1 MLPHFFGG
9 RKLHRHPKSAEGK
22 GEEVVKAMV
31 VKRRLGEMLVDAE
44 VITEEQLRRAVA
56 EHRKSGLKLGQYLSR
71 QGVVNENQ
79 IVDTLS
85 QQLKIE
91 KYHPEQYPID
101 MDLARMIPFETAQKL
116 QVAPLRKKGRLLTVA
131 MTDPLDINTMDSIE
145 ITTNSEVE
153 PVVCTEHEFNQLI
166 NGLYGQNSGLGG
178 VMGGMEVEAL
188 SEEEAAQEQSA
199 EEVQVSS
206 LQDMAGEAP
215 VVRLV
220 NSIFAQA
227 IRERAS
233 DIHISPQQNS
243 VQVRFRMDGKLHEVP
258 SPPKSL
264 ALPIA
269 ARIKILANM
278 DITVSRIPQDG
289 RFTLRMDNREINVR
303 VSSMPTIHGENVVL
317 RLLDMS
323 SGVYSLDRLGMIRT
337 DRDKIETM
345 IRKAYGMIL
354 STGPTGSGKSTSLYS
369 ILNELNSTDTNIITL
384 EDPVEYRIDNI
395 RQVQLNRK
403 AGMTFA
409 GGLRSILRQDPDIIM
424 VGEIRDSET
433 AAIAIQAAQTG
444 HRLLSTI
451 HTNDAAG
458 AITRFID
465 MGVEPFLIASALLV
479 SFAQRLVRTICPY
492 CVEPYQPSEASL
504 VAWGLDKAQNPNFK
518 RGKGCYQCMSTGY
531 KGRTGI
537 FEVLVNDEMIQEMI
551 LKRKS
556 SQEIT
561 RVAVGEGKLRTLKED
576 AASKV
581 LQGITTLEEAAS
593 AVMV

>member
-1 MLPHFFGG
+1 M
-9 RKLHRHPKSAEGK
+9 A
-22 GEEVVKAMV
+22 VK
-31 VKRRLGEMLVDAE
+31 KRLGEMLVE
-44 VITEEQLRRAVA
+44 SKLLTEEQLKQALAEQKRA
-56 EHRKSGLKLGQYLSR
+56 GLKLGQYITR
-71 QGVVNENQ
+71 QGLLNENQ
-79 IVDTLS
+79 IVDMLS
-85 QQLKIE
+85 LQLHIE
-91 KYHPEQYPID
+91 KYHPDRYPIN
-101 MDLARMIPFETAQKL
+101 MDLSRLIPVEMAQKL

-131 MTDPLDINTMDSIE
+131 MTDPLDINALDTIE
-145 ITTNSEVE
+145 ITANSEVE
-153 PVVCTEHEFNQLI
+153 PVVCTEREINQLI
-166 NGLYGQNSGLGG
+166 SGLYGTQSG
-178 VMGGMEVEAL
+178 MGGLLENMEIEA
-188 SEEEAAQEQSA
+188 EADAEKSQESVA
-199 EEVQVSS
+199 EEIQVAS

-215 VVRLV
+215 VIRLV

-227 IRERAS
+227 IRDRAS
-233 DIHISPQQNS
+233 DVHISPQQNS
-243 VQVRFRMDGKLHEVP
+243 IQLRFRMDGKLHEVP

-264 ALPIA
+264 ALPII
-269 ARIKILANM
+269 ARLKILADL
-278 DITVSRIPQDG
+278 DITISRVPQDG
-289 RFTLRMDNREINVR
+289 RFTLKMDNHEINVR
-303 VSSMPTIHGENVVL
+303 VSTLPTLYGENVVM

-323 SGVYSLDRLGMIRT
+323 SGVYTLDRLGMGKS
-337 DRDKIETM
+337 DRDMIETM
-345 IRKAYGMIL
+345 VRKAYGMIL

-369 ILNELNSTDTNIITL
+369 ILNELNRPDTNIITL
-384 EDPVEYRIDNI
+384 EDPVEYRIANI

-444 HRLLSTI
+444 HRLLSTL

-465 MGVEPFLIASALLV
+465 MGIEPFLVSSALLV
-479 SFAQRLVRTICPY
+479 SFAQRLLRTICPY
-492 CVEPYQPSEASL
+492 CKEPYTPPPSAL
-504 VAWGLDKAQNPNFK
+504 AAWGLDHMENANFQ
-518 RGKGCYQCMSTGY
+518 RGKGCYQCLNTGY

-537 FEVLVNDEMIQEMI
+537 FEVLVNDDMIQEMI

-561 RVAVGEGKLRTLKED
+561 KTAIAEGKLRTLKDD
-576 AASKV
+576 AAGKV